1 MAKKPETV
9 RAYLE
14 ALPADRRR
22 ALEAVRKVIR
32 ENLPA
37 GYAEGIQYGMIG
49 YFVPHSRYPAGYH
62 CDPSQ
67 PVPFASLASQK
78 NHMAVYLSCVYGD
91 EGRRERFVAD
101 WKATG
106 KKLDMGKSCVR
117 FKRVEDVAL
126 EVLGEAV
133 RVPVDRFVAEYEA
146 AIGGAR
152 GASGKKKA
160 ASKKAA
166 SKKVGKKKV
175 SKKKSGA
182 GRVSATKVVKKAK
195 STARRKKAGGG

>member
-9 RAYLE
+9 RAYLD
-14 ALPADRRR
+14 ALPEDRRR

-32 ENLPA
+32 KNLPA

-91 EGRRERFVAD
+91 EGRRERFESD

-117 FKRVEDVAL
+117 FKRLEDVAL
-126 EVLGEAV
+126 EAIGEAV
-133 RVPVDRFVAEYEA
+133 RVPVDRFLEEYEA

-160 ASKKAA
+160 ASKKAGTKKKAGKKAA

-175 SKKKSGA
+175 VRK
-182 GRVSATKVVKKAK
+182 TK
-195 STARRKKAGGG
+195 STTRRKKAGGG